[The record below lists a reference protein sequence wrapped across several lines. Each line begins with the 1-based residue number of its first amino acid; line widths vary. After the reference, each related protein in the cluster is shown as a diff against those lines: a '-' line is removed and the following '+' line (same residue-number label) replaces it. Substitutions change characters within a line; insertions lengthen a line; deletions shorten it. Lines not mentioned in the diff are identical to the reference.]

1 MLVWTSELVSEE
13 DDAQRIRATDWLQ
26 TVKVLA
32 LTATLLAAVDNI
44 GWSASEQR
52 RGVAQTA
59 KEIPPKKPGENGV
72 HVPVHVQKS
81 GSPTHQTTKKFF
93 GDDERQNY
101 FS

>member
-44 GWSASEQR
+44 GWLCVS
-52 RGVAQTA
+52 RGEAEVWR
-59 KEIPPKKPGENGV
+59 KPPKKWKREYMHRYMYKNLDRRRN
-72 HVPVHVQKS
+72 
-81 GSPTHQTTKKFF
+81 QTTKKFF